1 MIAPG
6 WWQKLVGPNNT
17 NNPAP
22 GTYWWILTLVY
33 VPNYYTQYAYPYYSN
48 DGFGLLHRSCN
59 NGVWG
64 PWSGEV
70 SPGTVAHLAR
80 ATAPV
85 GWLKANGAAVNRTTY
100 AALFAAIGTVY
111 GAGDGTTT
119 FLLPDLRGEFIR
131 GFDDARGIDS
141 GRAFNSVV
149 QLGGVES
156 HTHPILAIATGG
168 RSAGHTHTT
177 AVSGTTG
184 GVSANHTHSFSDTSS
199 ATGNASANHTHEP
212 STVANSFATN
222 LPTAGTGI
230 AITSSSFATA
240 SVATTSASGAA
251 HTHTVAVSG
260 TSGGNS
266 VGHTHTFADNA
277 SSSGTESVDHTHTT
291 PATNTVANTG
301 GITETRPRNLAM
313 LACIK
318 Y

>member
-1 MIAPG
+1 
-6 WWQKLVGPNNT
+6 
-17 NNPAP
+17 
-22 GTYWWILTLVY
+22 
-33 VPNYYTQYAYPYYSN
+33 
-48 DGFGLLHRSCN
+48 
-59 NGVWG
+59 
-64 PWSGEV
+64 V

-85 GWLKANGAAVNRTTY
+85 GWLKANGALINRVTY
-100 AALFAAIGTVY
+100 AALFAAIGTTY
-111 GAGDGTTT
+111 GVGDGSTT
-119 FLLPDLRGEFIR
+119 FAVPDLRGEFIR
-131 GFDDARGIDS
+131 GWDDAKGTDA
-141 GRAFNSVV
+141 GRALNAVV
-149 QLGGVES
+149 QLDGIIS

-260 TSGGNS
+260 TTGGNS

-291 PATNTVANTG
+291 PATNTVAQSG
-301 GITETRPRNLAM
+301 GLTETRPRNLAM